1 MRPSG
6 HSHSWGTS
14 FTEVGEKQKPQPHQR
29 AMGHNDSILAE
40 VLIKKAI
47 NGGNKLH
54 HIITFYYVMFAL
66 RFKCHVNLAPHRIGA
81 LMPLGSCRLA
91 MWAGLLT
98 RPHRAHAFPD
108 NVM

>member
-6 HSHSWGTS
+6 HSHSWGTN
-14 FTEVGEKQKPQPHQR
+14 FTEVGENRSHSHISER
-29 AMGHNDSILAE
+29 WGTTIAFY
-40 VLIKKAI
+40 
-47 NGGNKLH
+47 GGNKLH

-66 RFKCHVNLAPHRIGA
+66 RFKCHVNLALRRIGA
-81 LMPLGSCRLA
+81 MMPLGSCRLA